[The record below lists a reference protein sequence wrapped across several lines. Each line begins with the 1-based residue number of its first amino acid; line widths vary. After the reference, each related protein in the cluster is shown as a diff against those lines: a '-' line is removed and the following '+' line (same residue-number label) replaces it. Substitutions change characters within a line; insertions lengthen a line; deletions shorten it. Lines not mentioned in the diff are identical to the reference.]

1 MIHDPKDL
9 ADHSYRDLVEE
20 VLEDVHVLKS
30 AILAGGSRAHEL
42 DEWKDLDVLL
52 AEISQRNQALHVELD
67 MIRRERGARRILS
80 SHVRRRSSPVARRR
94 HP

>member
-1 MIHDPKDL
+1 LIHDRKDL
-9 ADHSYRDLVEE
+9 ADHTYRDLVDE
-20 VLEDVHVLKS
+20 VLEDVHVIKS
-30 AILAGGSRAHEL
+30 AILEGGSRAHEL

-67 MIRRERGARRILS
+67 TIRREREARRILS
-80 SHVRRRSSPVARRR
+80 SHVRRRSSPVARGP